1 GRWLLDG
8 GHADADCELSVS
20 GLINGRLSNVIIDRT
35 FRDRDGQRWIV
46 DYKTSAHEGAGR
58 EQFLDREVV
67 RYREQLQRYA
77 TLMSGI
83 YPGETLK
90 LGLYFPLLD
99 GWRSWEYDPAE

>member
-1 GRWLLDG
+1 MEPDCGGKQGG

-67 RYREQLQRYA
+67 NSCRDMRR
-77 TLMSGI
+77 
-83 YPGETLK
+83 
-90 LGLYFPLLD
+90 
-99 GWRSWEYDPAE
+99 